1 MNRRDLVQ
9 RVLLGGTSLMLIPSA
24 LTSCEKKTDPDPGTG
39 EGKIT
44 IDLSLA
50 DNSSLNTTGG
60 SKIVQGIIVVNIG
73 SDIFVALSSAC
84 THAGCIVGYDPGTG
98 NFKCPCHG
106 SSFTTAG
113 SVVTGPATTPLPS
126 YQTSKTVNIL
136 TISL

>member
-1 MNRRDLVQ
+1 
-9 RVLLGGTSLMLIPSA
+9 MLIPSA
-24 LTSCEKKTDPDPGTG
+24 LTSCEKNTDPDQVPDPGTG

-60 SKIVQGIIVVNIG
+60 SKIVQGIIIVNIG
-73 SDIFVALSSAC
+73 SDKFVALSSAC
-84 THAGCIVGYDPGTG
+84 THAGCTVGYDSGAD

-126 YQTSKTVNIL
+126 YQTSKSGNIL

>member
-1 MNRRDLVQ
+1 
-9 RVLLGGTSLMLIPSA
+9 MLIPSA

-136 TISL
+136 TILL